1 MDITSA
7 MKKYNEILQCKKGC
21 LFILPA
27 VHMPPSD
34 YFLKLEPAS
43 AHCCIFTNYCLVRL
57 NALVSQKLF
66 D

>member
-27 VHMPPSD
+27 VRMPPSD

-43 AHCCIFTNYCLVRL
+43 VQYT
-57 NALVSQKLF
+57 Q
-66 D
+66 